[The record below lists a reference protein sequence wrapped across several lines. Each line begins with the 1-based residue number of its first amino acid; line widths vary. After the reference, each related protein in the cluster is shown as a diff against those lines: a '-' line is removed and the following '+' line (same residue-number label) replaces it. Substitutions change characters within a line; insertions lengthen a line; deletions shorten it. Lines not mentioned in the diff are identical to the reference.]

1 MRKSSIK
8 FDVAG
13 KNTRL
18 CELARSWHTDKV
30 PSINHHYTP
39 YYDALLAGR
48 DVRKLL
54 EIGIGSPDSVP
65 SACATCNGAGLHMW
79 AAYFPSA
86 AVWGLDI
93 RGDILVNEGRIK
105 SLQCDQ
111 SSAWQLRRSMDV
123 IGGGLD
129 FVVDDGS
136 HVADHIILTANT
148 LLPFLN
154 PGGVYVIEDVFQRF
168 LDQVVTEIPYECEVV
183 EFVGGRIIPDICDDR
198 LVVIRVPS

>member
-39 YYDALLAGR
+39 YYSELLSG
-48 DVRKLL
+48 KNIQKIL
-54 EIGIGSPDSVP
+54 EIGIGSPDSVLG
-65 SACATCNGAGLHMW
+65 AGATCNGASLRMW
-79 AAYFPSA
+79 SEYFLDA

-111 SSAWQLRRSMDV
+111 NSEWQLRRAMAA
-123 IGGGLD
+123 IGGGIDLI
-129 FVVDDGS
+129 VDDGS
-136 HVADHIILTANT
+136 HVADHMILTAKT
-148 LLPFLN
+148 LFPFLS

-183 EFVGGRIIPDICDDR
+183 EFVGGRAIPDICDDR
-198 LVVIRVPS
+198 LVVIRK